1 MTIRTK
7 KIAGLLL
14 FLIFS
19 TTAVMAQAEQKEV
32 TDAELS
38 KFATTFQKMRM
49 MNQKAQQQM
58 TAVIEDEGIEIKR
71 FNEIHQATM
80 DPAVEVDA
88 SKEEQEKYEVIIAE
102 IERLQPGFQKK
113 MQELVA
119 ESGLSMERYEQI
131 ATKLQTDPQLQE
143 RLRNEFQE

>member
-113 MQELVA
+113 MQELIA